1 MKLKHVLITFYA
13 LVSILMFVTFN
24 ADAWVWI
31 SFFMSFIGILV
42 VTFHHLYI
50 EKYFSPFIST
60 YIVFYYLFFVLAPII
75 QIGTFEKDYMFF
87 SQKLPYDET
96 LTIQTNALIIL
107 FNIIFY
113 SFYVFFKKAKKR
125 SIENNVIIKKN
136 PRLPLN
142 LLFILFFCVLV
153 LIMSYNF
160 IIEEYTR
167 PSWYQ
172 SSYSVFDLLVQK
184 KVLFLVPLGGLILS
198 YNYLLK
204 TKRITSNVLLISFIF
219 LSFLV
224 LLFWFKNPL
233 TEKRNALGPIYITLL
248 FLFFPKLLNSNDKSL
263 SFLFFSMVII
273 FPLIQILTHVE
284 YTFEEV
290 LNNPKYIT
298 DEFSVENFSTTFNTL
313 NYDAFANISAS
324 MVYVSNEGLSMGYQ
338 LLSVLLFFVPRSIWT
353 SKPISSGELIGN
365 YMIEKF
371 GFHFNNLSNPVISE
385 GYLNFGVL
393 GSIFMAILLAY
404 FVVKFLGWLN
414 QDDKLKKFM
423 AFYFAIHL
431 MFLLRGDLTSGF
443 SYYIGT
449 FLGVFTIPKLFN
461 GFTKYITG
469 LKK

>member
-1 MKLKHVLITFYA
+1 MKLKHILITLYA
-13 LVSILMFVTFN
+13 LISILMFVTFR
-24 ADAWVWI
+24 ADAGVWI
-31 SFFMSFIGILV
+31 SFFVSFLTILV
-42 VTFHHLYI
+42 VTFHHLYV
-50 EKYFSPFIST
+50 EKYFSPFISS

-75 QIGTFEKDYMFF
+75 QIGTFDKGNMLF
-87 SQKLPYDET
+87 SQKLPYNEI
-96 LTIQTNALIIL
+96 LTIKTNALIVL

-113 SFYVFFKKAKKR
+113 IFYIFFKKRNKLN
-125 SIENNVIIKKN
+125 IENKLKIKNN

-142 LLFILFFCVLV
+142 ILLLLAFCVLV
-153 LIMSYNF
+153 FVISFNF
-160 IIEEYTR
+160 IMEEYAR

-198 YNYLLK
+198 FNYLKK
-204 TKRITSNVLLISFIF
+204 TKRITPNVLLIFFIF

-224 LLFWFKNPL
+224 LLLWFKNPL

-263 SFLFFSMVII
+263 SFLFFSIVII

-284 YTFEEV
+284 YTFDEI
-290 LNNPKYIT
+290 LKNPKYIT
-298 DEFSVENFSTTFNTL
+298 DKFSVENFSTTFNTL
-313 NYDAFANISAS
+313 NYDAFSNISAS

-353 SKPISSGELIGN
+353 SKPISSGELIGD

-371 GFHFNNLSNPVISE
+371 GFNFNNLSNPIVSE
-385 GYLNFGVL
+385 GYLNFGIL
-393 GSIFMAILLAY
+393 GSITMAIVLA
-404 FVVKFLGWLN
+404 FFIVKLLGWLH
-414 QDDKLKKFM
+414 QDDNLKKFM

-431 MFLLRGDLTSGF
+431 IFLLRGDLTNGF

-449 FLGVFTIPKLFN
+449 FLGVFTIPKMVN
-461 GFTKYITG
+461 GFTKYILN